1 MITRTL
7 TCLAILLS
15 LSLGSYAH
23 GTGYRQ
29 TSLRAIVIFT
39 ALVILVSF
47 CSSSHAHGTGYR
59 QSSLKAIALEFA
71 YSTGEAMSYREA
83 RVYSPNDEKFAVQ
96 SGRTDENGR
105 FAFVPDVKGEWRVIV
120 RDEEGHQC
128 EAKIDVTDEILSGK
142 DNLTIQS
149 DSDNDIYTRA
159 MLGVSIIFNV
169 ALLIRGRKN
178 AHQ

>member
-1 MITRTL
+1 MTAKIITGLILIFSLFPFSYAHRYFSQK
-7 TCLAILLS
+7 AIAIFTFMSVLVS
-15 LSLGSYAH
+15 LCSVSYAH

-29 TSLRAIVIFT
+29 
-39 ALVILVSF
+39 
-47 CSSSHAHGTGYR
+47 SS
-59 QSSLKAIALEFA
+59 QKAIALEFA

-83 RVYSPNDEKFAVQ
+83 RVYSPNDEKFAYQ
-96 SGRTDENGR
+96 SGRTDEKGR

-128 EAKIDVTDEILSGK
+128 EAKIDVTDEILAGK

-149 DSDNDIYTRA
+149 DSGNDIFIRA
-159 MLGVSIIFNV
+159 LLGVSIIFNI
-169 ALLIRGRKN
+169 ALVIRRRKN